1 MNLYIYSYN
10 NYYNRIV
17 KKEGNLI
24 TDYIDFLHYG
34 PLQGVYGFT
43 PGDGVNTKQIIGSNV
58 AMYDGK
64 GDYLIA
70 HNPNTDEIDSRWFI
84 IDVNRT
90 RNGQWE
96 LTLHRDLVVDY
107 YDLIID
113 SPMFIE
119 KATLAAN
126 SPFIFNSENVQ
137 LNEIKKAEYLLEN
150 NLKTPW
156 VVAYLSRKDGEGNY
170 NSFSGEFVYNNM
182 PVEPTYE
189 FESLSEYDFYNLFN
203 TDYNLADD
211 ITFWCD
217 YYHPSASR
225 IKYCYVSLSK
235 PGTFVGNYASAY
247 SPGYENWPI
256 REEGVV
262 LKLPN
267 AISAYNSL
275 LNAYNTYSTIING
288 VPYNTLTGVG
298 TTDGLNILA
307 NEIGKTIK
315 VGDTLYRITGEI
327 GIADYKFDSQFKITQ
342 GTTLY
347 NEMLNKVVIPCG
359 LTTTSSTVL
368 SAQVKVPFEMTKI
381 RLSYEAI
388 QPEKTIAY
396 NFNYNNGAVTTDAVY
411 EIIATP
417 LYNKT
422 FSVGSG
428 ASITSQGSFGLQ
440 WFQALAQDNNTKV
453 YDVQIVPYISIDDL
467 DISSYEYVTAYKKGT
482 STEIYALAIKLPQS
496 SFNLLLSK
504 PNAATLH
511 SNVKIGSETELWRLT
526 SPNGIGS
533 FDFNPYKNN
542 GWNFIEVD
550 CTLLPINPYIKI
562 NPLFNPNGLYGGD
575 YNDYRGLICNGD
587 FSVALT
593 SSEWQTYQ
601 QQNKNFQAVFD
612 REIQTM
618 EFKNRLGKTQDIASA
633 IAGSFTGIASGALT
647 GAVVGGGIGAI
658 PGAIAGGI
666 ASAAGGIADVSINEQ
681 LRNEALDYTKDMFGL
696 NLGNIKARAN
706 TLTKSTSYNINNK
719 YFPYI
724 EFFTCTEEEKRALA
738 NKIAYNG
745 MSLGIIGKM
754 TDYINNFWSY
764 GDIESQGYIKG
775 QLIKLEFPINHKKQ
789 LHSED
794 FHVINAISNELY
806 KGVYIK

>member
-10 NYYNRIV
+10 NYYNRQV
-17 KKEGNLI
+17 KKAGDLI
-24 TDYIDFLHYG
+24 SNYNEWLHYG
-34 PLQGVYGFT
+34 PIQGVYGFT
-43 PGDGVNTKQIIGSNV
+43 PGDGVNTKQIIGSN
-58 AMYDGK
+58 ASMYDGK

-70 HNPNTDEIDSRWFI
+70 FNPNTNEIDSRWFI
-84 IDVNRT
+84 IDVTRT
-90 RNGQWE
+90 RAGQWE
-96 LTLHRDLVVDY
+96 LTLHRDLMVDY
-107 YDLIID
+107 YDLIVD

-156 VVAYLSRKDGEGNY
+156 VVAYLSRKDNEGNY

-189 FESLSEYDFYNLFN
+189 FNSLSEYEFYNLFN
-203 TDYNLADD
+203 TDYKLTDN
-211 ITFWCD
+211 ITFTCE

-225 IKYCYVSLSK
+225 VKYCYVFLSK
-235 PGTFVGNYASAY
+235 NTFVGNYAGGY

-256 REEGVV
+256 REEGVI

-267 AISAYNSL
+267 ATSAYNSL
-275 LNAYNTYSTIING
+275 LSAYNAYSTIVNG

-298 TTDGLNILA
+298 TTDGLNLLA

-315 VGDTLYRITGEI
+315 VGDTIYRITGEI
-327 GIADYKFDSQFKITQ
+327 GIADYEFDSKFKITT

-359 LTTTSSTVL
+359 LKTTSSTVL
-368 SAQVKVPFEMTKI
+368 SAYAEVPFEMTKI
-381 RLSYEAI
+381 RLSYEVI
-388 QPEKTIAY
+388 QPEKNIAY

-440 WFQALAQDNNTKV
+440 WFQALAQDNATKV
-453 YDVQIVPYISIDDL
+453 YDVQIVPYIPIDDL

-482 STEIYALAIKLPQS
+482 TSEIYALAIKLPKS
-496 SFNLLLSK
+496 SFSLLLNK
-504 PNAATLH
+504 PTAATLH
-511 SNVKIGSETELWRLT
+511 SNVKMGSETELWRIT

-593 SSEWQTYQ
+593 ANEWATYQ

-612 REIQTM
+612 REIQSM
-618 EFKNRLGKTQDIASA
+618 DLKNKLGKTQDIAGA
-633 IAGSFTGIASGALT
+633 IAGTLSGAAGGAFFGGAT
-647 GAVVGGGIGAI
+647 GSI
-658 PGAIAGGI
+658 PGAIAGGVV
-666 ASAAGGIADVSINEQ
+666 GGIGSAIAGAADISINEQ

-706 TLTKSTSYNINNK
+706 TLTKTTSFNKNNK

-724 EFFTCTEEEKRALA
+724 EFFTCTEEEKKALA
-738 NKIAYNG
+738 NKIAWNG
-745 MSLGIIGKM
+745 MTLGVIGKM
-754 TDYINNFWSY
+754 NDYIDNSWSY

-775 QLIKLEFPINHKKQ
+775 KLIRLDFPINHKQK

-794 FHVINAISNELY
+794 FHVINAISGELN